1 MYNRGRLGSQTET
14 LALCQELVG
23 MLHPR
28 WKTALVVIA
37 ASSLCTS
44 AFSQEKPKVPATDRL
59 VILRTTV
66 THKDGSP
73 VGDLPQSAFRI
84 FEDKAEQQVSIVRRE
99 NGPVSLGLIIDTSA
113 SMASKAGPLMQAV
126 QQFCMTASPVG
137 EFFLVNLDNRARL
150 SLGFTADMRE
160 LQSRIATVRFGG
172 TSSLLD
178 AVYLALDQMRN
189 ARWPFRSLLIISD
202 GGDNSSLHSQDE
214 VWKAARASDVEINAI
229 GIFMRFLGAEP
240 TREESEGLKLL
251 QYLTEQ
257 TGGRN
262 YEVNDPRAL
271 PLTAARIGLAL
282 RSQYVLG
289 YSPINKKTDGK
300 YRRVKVEL
308 VPHQGWPPLRAY
320 SRPGYLA
327 PSH

>member
-1 MYNRGRLGSQTET
+1 LFEK
-14 LALCQELVG
+14 LVG

-28 WKTALVVIA
+28 WKTTLVVLA
-37 ASSLCTS
+37 ASSLCPS
-44 AFSQEKPKVPATDRL
+44 AFSQEKPKVPETNRL

-73 VGDLPQSAFRI
+73 VRDLPQSAFRI

-99 NGPVSLGLIIDTSA
+99 NGPVSLGLIIDTSG
-113 SMASKAGPLMQAV
+113 SMASKADPLMQAV
-126 QQFCMTASPVG
+126 QQFCVTASPVG
-137 EFFLVNLDNRARL
+137 EFFLVSLDNRARL
-150 SLGFTADMRE
+150 SLGFTTDMRE
-160 LQSRIATVRFGG
+160 LHSQIASARFIGR
-172 TSSLLD
+172 SALLD
-178 AVYLALDQMRN
+178 AVHLTLDEMRK
-189 ARWPFRSLLIISD
+189 ARWPFRSLLIITD
-202 GGDNSSLHSQDE
+202 GGDNSSLHSRDE
-214 VWKAARASDVEINAI
+214 VCKAARESDVQINAI
-229 GIFMRFLGAEP
+229 GIFMPFQRAE
-240 TREESEGLKLL
+240 TTVEEIEGPELL
-251 QYLTEQ
+251 QELTEQ

-262 YEVNDPRAL
+262 YVVNDPSAL
-271 PLTAARIGLAL
+271 PSTAARTGLAL

-308 VPHQGWPPLRAY
+308 VPPQGWPPLRAN